1 MTAPAHPAYGVLRP
15 VTATAGV
22 VLCRNPG
29 IMELEGTNTWIV
41 RAPGSH
47 SAVVVDPG
55 PDDAEHLERVAA
67 LGPVAAV
74 IVTHRHD
81 DHTGGI
87 EKFRALTGA
96 DVYAVLP
103 EYRRGGGGA
112 LEDGTVLD
120 AAGVR
125 LRVLATPGHTADSV
139 SLIIEPDGDRPG
151 AVLTGDTILGRGT
164 TVIDPED
171 GSLRDYLESLERLI
185 SVGAGAACLPAH
197 GPDLPDTA
205 AVARE
210 YRAHRQQRLSQVRDA
225 LAVLGELA
233 TARQVVEQVYR
244 DVDESL
250 WPAAEWSVAAQL
262 DYLRG

>member
-15 VTATAGV
+15 VTAAAGV
-22 VLCRNPG
+22 VLCHNPG
-29 IMELEGTNTWIV
+29 IMELDGTNTWIL
-41 RAPGSH
+41 RAPGADA
-47 SAVVVDPG
+47 AVVVDPG
-55 PDDAEHLERVAA
+55 PDDAEHLARVAA
-67 LGPVAAV
+67 LGPVAATV
-74 IVTHRHD
+74 VTHRHE

-87 EKFRALTGA
+87 DRFHALTGA
-96 DVYAVLP
+96 DVHAVLP
-103 EYRRGGGGA
+103 EHRRGGGGA
-112 LEDGTVLD
+112 LEDGAVLD

-139 SLIIEPDGDRPG
+139 SLLIEPDGDRPG

-171 GSLRDYLESLERLI
+171 GSLRDYLGSLEKLI
-185 SVGAGAACLPAH
+185 AVGEGAACLPAH

-210 YRAHRQQRLSQVRDA
+210 YRAHRQQRLGQVRDA
-225 LAVLGELA
+225 LAVLGEQA
-233 TARQVVEQVYR
+233 TARQVVEHVYR